1 MKKIVSVLLA
11 FVLLFQITVPVSAA
25 TVVSKDKAPN
35 YDIWLANSFLNG
47 LDNKGEGIYKTF
59 RGFQA
64 PIYQVLGGELLKDKP
79 LVSMS
84 TAWTIFFNSEYRNQ
98 FANEQKYIYEV
109 VLMDYFKYGS
119 SVKTAEDD
127 LLGNEF
133 KFAKKLYEVLAKDL
147 GNNTIDYID
156 KEMSV
161 DEAAKIWKNAKVIT
175 NLDEALAEVDD
186 GKTSVKDLIEELSRY
201 SALLE
206 AKESKISLL
215 KASRNAARDNVDY
228 KKAVDDIIKAI
239 DRTKLNYV
247 RNRSL
252 NYLWNKFFDE
262 GWEKLLDINPVLKA
276 IDLGVSSLDMCFDT
290 SNSASNNLKLAVL
303 YNVDCYMAMG
313 MMKARETYSQ
323 RKSASNAR
331 IFKECFEGYIQFQM
345 FGNTYADKWLSQY
358 LSGGAIKDLFNQIFH
373 KENIK
378 NAKDMQKLAQSQ
390 INTRQRLLEIMNQ
403 YAGIYKGKYPIVKKQ
418 TSNSLGTVQI
428 RKVDTSR
435 QNQISVEWNRITGAN
450 GYQVYTSTSVNG
462 EYKKS
467 ATIGAGKTKHTL
479 KVANGKT
486 VYIKIRAFRNS
497 NGSKKYG
504 GFSSPKKGT
513 EIGATWYKKVLKTRS
528 KNYTVRYQST
538 HIVERKKVNRK
549 DYPYYAVTDLDKD
562 GIKELILHT
571 GYETPYLENDI
582 LLMTYKNNKEQPLL
596 GFEGNGFRT
605 HYYLTGKNI
614 AVATSSSSDSY
625 SVQFNVRD
633 GKIVK
638 VRDFS
643 YWNDKSSRPYQ
654 AHYYVNGR
662 EVSMNTFQ
670 QERMKYFPSTLK
682 DMIFKKIA

>member
-1 MKKIVSVLLA
+1 MKKIVSVLLV

-109 VLMDYFKYGS
+109 VLMDYLKYGS
-119 SVKTAEDD
+119 SVKTAEED

-133 KFAKKLYEVLAKDL
+133 KFEKKLYEVLAKDL

-156 KEMSV
+156 KELSV
-161 DEAAKIWKNAKVIT
+161 DDAVKIWKNAKVIT
-175 NLDEALAEVDD
+175 NLDEALEEADD

-215 KASRNAARDNVDY
+215 KASRNAAGDNVDY

-239 DRTKLNYV
+239 ERTKLNYV

-252 NYLWNKFFDE
+252 NYLWNKFLDE

-290 SNSASNNLKLAVL
+290 TNSASNNLKLAVL

-378 NAKDMQKLAQSQ
+378 TAKDMQKLAQSQ
-390 INTRQRLLEIMNQ
+390 ITTRQRLLEIMNQ
-403 YAGIYKGKYPIVKKQ
+403 YAGIYKGKYPIVKGQSIKNSIKLSVSTLKLTPKQ
-418 TSNSLGTVQI
+418 TYMLKVTVRGNSNRVTWRSSNSAVASVSSRGKVTAKKSGTS
-428 RKVDTSR
+428 T
-435 QNQISVEWNRITGAN
+435 ITATAN
-450 GYQVYTSTSVNG
+450 GVSARCKVIVRSKTNAASLYKRFLEKRYTYVNKTTIYGEPRTKLNLDYFCIVDINKDGSDELLIREMRSIGDYKYLCEELNIFTIVNKQVKY
-462 EYKKS
+462 
-467 ATIGAGKTKHTL
+467 AGSWLHGTL
-479 KVANGKT
+479 VFN
-486 VYIKIRAFRNS
+486 
-497 NGSKKYG
+497 KKYG
-504 GFSSPKKGT
+504 GIQVYHSG
-513 EIGATWYKKVLKTRS
+513 
-528 KNYTVRYQST
+528 
-538 HIVERKKVNRK
+538 
-549 DYPYYAVTDLDKD
+549 
-562 GIKELILHT
+562 T
-571 GYETPYLENDI
+571 GYGGDSLISLKNGKSYQKIYLYGYEDYNRGWRYFFNNEKNEITKKQYDRYFEKYFGNKNDI
-582 LLMTYKNNKEQPLL
+582 KKIKYSKNNKI
-596 GFEGNGFRT
+596 NRNSI
-605 HYYLTGKNI
+605 K
-614 AVATSSSSDSY
+614 
-625 SVQFNVRD
+625 
-633 GKIVK
+633 
-638 VRDFS
+638 
-643 YWNDKSSRPYQ
+643 
-654 AHYYVNGR
+654 
-662 EVSMNTFQ
+662 
-670 QERMKYFPSTLK
+670 
-682 DMIFKKIA
+682 

>member
-127 LLGNEF
+127 LQGNEF

-147 GNNTIDYID
+147 ENNTIDYID
-156 KEMSV
+156 KELSV
-161 DEAAKIWKNAKVIT
+161 DDAVKIWKNAKVIT
-175 NLDEALAEVDD
+175 NLDEALEEADD

-215 KASRNAARDNVDY
+215 KASRNAAGDNVDY

-239 DRTKLNYV
+239 ERTKLTYV

-252 NYLWNKFFDE
+252 NYLWNKFLDE

-290 SNSASNNLKLAVL
+290 TNSASNNLKLAVL

-313 MMKARETYSQ
+313 MMKVRETYSQ

-378 NAKDMQKLAQSQ
+378 TAKDMQKLAQSQ
-390 INTRQRLLEIMNQ
+390 ITTRQRLLEIMNQ
-403 YAGIYKGKYPIVKKQ
+403 YAGIYKGKYPIVKGQSIKNSIKLSASTLKLTPKQ
-418 TSNSLGTVQI
+418 TYMLKVTVRGNSNRVTWRSSNSAVASVSSRGKVTAKKSGTS
-428 RKVDTSR
+428 T
-435 QNQISVEWNRITGAN
+435 ITATAN
-450 GYQVYTSTSVNG
+450 GVSARCKVIVNDKGIYKAYLKLILKKDKFGNYPVYSCADVNG
-462 EYKKS
+462 DKIPEILVETYYENYGDKY
-467 ATIGAGKTKHTL
+467 
-479 KVANGKT
+479 N
-486 VYIKIRAFRNS
+486 VY
-497 NGSKKYG
+497 
-504 GFSSPKKGT
+504 
-513 EIGATWYKKVLKTRS
+513 
-528 KNYTVRYQST
+528 
-538 HIVERKKVNRK
+538 
-549 DYPYYAVTDLDKD
+549 
-562 GIKELILHT
+562 
-571 GYETPYLENDI
+571 
-582 LLMTYKNNKEQPLL
+582 TYKNNKLVFL
-596 GFEGNGFRT
+596 GCVYGGWELRILKNYKGIVCSCADDIEVFHWREGKLYRKESYPYRSVGKELE
-605 HYYLTGKNI
+605 HYLKGVKKYNSSNKIYEKRPDIIRSQDRLERVNYLKKSIKNWQRI
-614 AVATSSSSDSY
+614 KSK
-625 SVQFNVRD
+625 
-633 GKIVK
+633 GEKI
-638 VRDFS
+638 
-643 YWNDKSSRPYQ
+643 
-654 AHYYVNGR
+654 G
-662 EVSMNTFQ
+662 
-670 QERMKYFPSTLK
+670 
-682 DMIFKKIA
+682 